1 MGKSALADEK
11 RQVQCRRARPVRSG
25 FMQNPIALAGATDPS
40 QIVQSGRFKV
50 VRRRRELLADGRLID
65 LGGRAFDA
73 LVALIDARE
82 RVLSKDDLM
91 RRVWPDQV
99 VEENDL
105 QAQISALRKAF
116 GAERTGSPL
125 VGADRSDRL
134 ALAQGEQALQH
145 ETGDLV
151 LAQERH
157 SRPAFGAGT
166 RPRPAPSAA
175 YR

>member
-1 MGKSALADEK
+1 
-11 RQVQCRRARPVRSG
+11 
-25 FMQNPIALAGATDPS
+25 MQNPIALAGATDPS

-125 VGADRSDRL
+125 VRSRSI
-134 ALAQGEQALQH
+134 
-145 ETGDLV
+145 
-151 LAQERH
+151 RS
-157 SRPAFGAGT
+157 SRSRAG
-166 RPRPAPSAA
+166 
-175 YR
+175 